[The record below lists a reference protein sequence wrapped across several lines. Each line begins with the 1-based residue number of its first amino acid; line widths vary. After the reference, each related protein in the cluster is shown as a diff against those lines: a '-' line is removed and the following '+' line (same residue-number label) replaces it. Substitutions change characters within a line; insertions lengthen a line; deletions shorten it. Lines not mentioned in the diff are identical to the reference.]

1 MAKTMKR
8 VISLLLAV
16 VLVVGTFAGCG
27 KSDKEETAAITATA
41 VKYSKSGQYT
51 TTVSSKKVDLSGV
64 AADNVEVRYLD
75 LTVDPEAAE
84 AESTEA
90 ATEEAAADA
99 ATETTEE
106 IKIEDA
112 YPLSAKV
119 DRVEAAGRKSCEI
132 TFTDDKADER
142 ATGSYIVLFK
152 GVEGDDNTA
161 SVEVEFPEI
170 TLTPDVENVVSD
182 ATQAKVTL
190 AIDGS
195 TFEDG
200 ISEKDIYLDNAFSDM
215 KIESVSS
222 SEKNLTVQ
230 LKGSPVRNE
239 AGAYQWGSV
248 NVKPS
253 GIKDG

>member
-132 TFTDDKADER
+132 M
-142 ATGSYIVLFK
+142 S
-152 GVEGDDNTA
+152 
-161 SVEVEFPEI
+161 
-170 TLTPDVENVVSD
+170 
-182 ATQAKVTL
+182 
-190 AIDGS
+190 
-195 TFEDG
+195 
-200 ISEKDIYLDNAFSDM
+200 
-215 KIESVSS
+215 
-222 SEKNLTVQ
+222 
-230 LKGSPVRNE
+230 
-239 AGAYQWGSV
+239 
-248 NVKPS
+248 
-253 GIKDG
+253 